1 MSGTQ
6 CTVSAYGRGET
17 NGHERLHDRLQAAV
31 GDRTFRHVGTLTN
44 THPETVRRYLSGHA
58 PSVDF
63 VTRLA
68 ASLGLNINWI
78 LTGRGP
84 MRQAEVK
91 PAALREAN
99 ATDLLTHVAL
109 AIERLE
115 SKVDRLDR
123 YTQVLEVMIRQGRDA
138 SAAASASIEP
148 RPSESDHGKPAATT
162 TMGPDDRARS
172 VADALTERPR
182 QDAG

>member
-1 MSGTQ
+1 MSGPQ
-6 CTVSAYGRGET
+6 YPVSERGEVET

-31 GDRTFRHVGTLTN
+31 GDRTFKRIGDLTN

-63 VTRLA
+63 VSRLA
-68 ASLGLNINWI
+68 ATLGLNINWI

-84 MRQAEVK
+84 MRLAEVK
-91 PAALREAN
+91 PQALREAN

-115 SKVDRLDR
+115 SRMDRLER
-123 YTQVLEVMIRQGRDA
+123 YTQVLEVMIRQGNGP
-138 SAAASASIEP
+138 SATIEP
-148 RPSESDHGKPAATT
+148 KPSESEHGEPATT
-162 TMGPDDRARS
+162 TEATTNGADARARS
-172 VADALTERPR
+172 IADALAERPR
-182 QDAG
+182 PDAR

>member
-1 MSGTQ
+1 MSEQSG
-6 CTVSAYGRGET
+6 VDT

-31 GDRTFRHVGTLTN
+31 GDRTFRRIGELTN

-63 VTRLA
+63 VSRLA
-68 ASLGLNINWI
+68 ATLGLNINWI

-84 MRQAEVK
+84 MRLAEVK
-91 PAALREAN
+91 THVLRDAN

-115 SKVDRLDR
+115 SRVDRLER
-123 YTQVLEVMIRQGRDA
+123 YTQVLELMIRQGGDA
-138 SAAASASIEP
+138 RSATPRTIEP
-148 RPSESDHGKPAATT
+148 KPLGDDHGQPAATT
-162 TMGPDDRARS
+162 TDGAGARAQA
-172 VADALTERPR
+172 VADALAERPR
-182 QDAG
+182 PDAR